1 MSPPEEEDE
10 APPERVE
17 VDEAEFSEVVS
28 APAEKEAGQTRRVG
42 EEKVSDE
49 KKAAE
54 VLIAS
59 EVGRTD
65 QRTSPPQVSD
75 ESWTNVPLPSAPNE
89 GGRELEWDS
98 NDYDPIDLPWQAEDM
113 SPPEEEDEAPPERI
127 AVDKEDPS
135 KVVSAP
141 AEKEARQTRI
151 AGEEKAA
158 AVKIVSQ
165 KEFDVEAAR
174 KATEKA
180 EDLRVAK
187 DRVRRAAEK
196 AAVTSE
202 QRAVEK
208 QARKVGAEAA
218 SNAAKEKEKLV
229 ADEQAR
235 RIDQLNSEKQIAEY
249 NVGAKSERKVPAEVP
264 AQAEEQRVA
273 EEQDAGD
280 DDEEEEI
287 AEKQSEAKAKLLHD
301 AIEGFGTD
309 EDTLIKVICQTSVAE
324 RQRIKDAFFWMYD
337 EDLVDKVEG
346 DTSGDFQKA
355 LLCMLN
361 ATEKSFDLEADCRA
375 MYDAMNGWGTDET
388 VLVQMI
394 CNKTRSQMQLV
405 NQRFKELYNRELYE
419 FVESETSG
427 HFQAVMLGWIGR
439 SDR

>member
-1 MSPPEEEDE
+1 
-10 APPERVE
+10 
-17 VDEAEFSEVVS
+17 
-28 APAEKEAGQTRRVG
+28 
-42 EEKVSDE
+42 
-49 KKAAE
+49 
-54 VLIAS
+54 
-59 EVGRTD
+59 
-65 QRTSPPQVSD
+65 
-75 ESWTNVPLPSAPNE
+75 
-89 GGRELEWDS
+89 
-98 NDYDPIDLPWQAEDM
+98 
-113 SPPEEEDEAPPERI
+113 
-127 AVDKEDPS
+127 
-135 KVVSAP
+135 
-141 AEKEARQTRI
+141 
-151 AGEEKAA
+151 
-158 AVKIVSQ
+158 
-165 KEFDVEAAR
+165 
-174 KATEKA
+174 
-180 EDLRVAK
+180 
-187 DRVRRAAEK
+187 
-196 AAVTSE
+196 VTSE